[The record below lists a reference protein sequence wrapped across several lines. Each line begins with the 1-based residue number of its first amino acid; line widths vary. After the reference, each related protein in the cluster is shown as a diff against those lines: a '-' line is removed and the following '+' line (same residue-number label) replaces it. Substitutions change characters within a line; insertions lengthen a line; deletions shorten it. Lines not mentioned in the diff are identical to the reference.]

1 MKRGLVGFVLLAA
14 AWSVVAAGEIGYIET
29 FALSRDRAN
38 TLKQLVPGTEDY
50 YYYQA
55 LHLLQQQQFQQ
66 AEEVTKP
73 WLQRYGLT
81 QRLQEFQLRHA
92 LLTYDRDPQRSL
104 QFLRE
109 KLGVHFNH
117 EKEVLGAVPNLPT
130 ALDQQLISWE
140 RLKADSL
147 NRWQNLDN
155 FEDSA
160 LEWLADNNLSWQRRR
175 NLLQRLSRPD
185 ITNLPKLVVD
195 DLASPDT
202 PAFGSHPIQRQMT
215 QAQLDELLKLRAD
228 LLNQAA
234 FVQTYIAKLHP
245 NADED
250 WRRVP
255 ALTQAYFER
264 LWGFVSKLNAS
275 HNSLKSNVLYHWL
288 VFDRSQ
294 GRYELARFLEYL
306 KLPRF
311 QPYMAKAI
319 LESDESRRS
328 PADLNADFQAVT
340 MLPPII
346 SDEPLVRSYLQHF
359 FVEAN
364 ALQQFEPYI
373 NDVYL
378 KQLFAE
384 TKIVLGLG
392 DPEQWASALPPEVF
406 QQLKERVDIDFAFT
420 NTPHYSGDEPVHLDV
435 HLKNVP
441 TLLVKVFEINTAN
454 FYREQQREVDTDI
467 NLDGLVAN
475 EEQTFTFTEPPLR
488 RIDKRFE
495 FPKLSKPGIY
505 VVDFIGSGKSS
516 RALIRKGRLRPIVT
530 TGTAGQRVMVV
541 DEKNK
546 RITDAT
552 LLLGGQEY
560 QPDKEG
566 TIIVPFSTQPGSKP
580 IILKRGDFAC
590 LDHLDHGSEEYRLV
604 AGIHV
609 ERESLLNQRV
619 ATVLVRPG
627 LFLHDAPIS
636 IKILEN
642 IKLRITSVDLE
653 GISTSTEV
661 PDFKLFEDRESTYEF
676 RVPARLALLQIS
688 LQAQVKNLSQGK
700 TVDLVDAASFSLN
713 GIDQTD
719 KIEDLHLAK
728 FGNNYVIELLGKT
741 GEPKPDR
748 PVYLELKN
756 KYFREPVRVTLKSDQ
771 LGRVNLGK
779 LVDIDHLA
787 ARGPENTAH
796 DWHLPLD
803 AHTYRQLIHA
813 KVGEAI
819 TLPYLGTAK
828 EPKRSELALFEL
840 RGDVVKADRFD
851 AVKLRDGLI
860 EVTGLGAGDYDL
872 WLKDQNE
879 RIRIRIVD
887 GLVEDGYVLGSLR
900 HLQLPGLKAV
910 QIGAISTDADGDLVV
925 QLQNTSQFTRVH
937 VLATRYLPEYFA
949 FNDLG
954 KLRDSELRGTFPA
967 WADSTYLTGRNIGDE
982 FRYVLDRRLQKKF
995 PGNMLERPQLLLN
1008 PWAVRST
1015 ETGEQIAGEGGVF
1028 APRSEAKPSAPAPG
1042 MAGAGR
1048 GIGQGVGEVPITS
1061 NLDYLANAAAV
1072 ISNLIPNKDGVV
1084 KLAKKDLGPHA
1095 LIQVVAIDPLNTT
1108 SRWLSIPEQKASFYD
1123 LRLRNGLD
1131 PKAHFTQQKQVS
1143 ILPAGQPFVLA
1154 DIAASRFEAYDSLA
1168 RVHLFYSTLTKEPK
1182 LAEFSFILNWPN
1194 LKPEEKRKQYS
1205 KYACHE
1211 LSFFLSKKDPEF
1223 FRTIIKPYL
1232 ANKKDKTFL
1241 DHWLLE
1247 DDLSEY
1253 LDPWRYGRLNITERV
1268 LLAQRLAGEAAKTSR
1283 HLSDLQ
1289 RLQPPNLDRL
1299 MVLFDTAVKS
1309 GALETEDKLGLKGEV
1324 LQKFAESQVQLKSG
1338 QSRLDVQGLGG
1349 AGGAPNGQLNQPAKT
1364 PELAMRAAAGGKG
1377 KDAANADKSVLA
1389 RRGLRDYDGKLG
1401 GEEEKLG
1408 ETRGYFKADDRTLA
1422 ALRQLYRRLEPT
1434 QEWAENNYYKLLIN
1448 QQLADLVG
1456 INPFWVEYAQHD
1468 GKTPFLS
1475 KHFTEASHN
1484 FTEMM
1489 FALAVLDLPFAA
1501 GKHTTKFEG
1510 AKMTLTPANPIIAF
1524 HEEVKP
1530 AGEAKAKL
1538 PILISQNFYRVGDRF
1553 REEGGEKIDHFITE
1567 EFLVHQAYG
1576 CQVVVTNPTSSR
1588 QKLTVLVQLPIGAM
1602 PLSKGQATKTH
1613 LLDLEPYRT
1622 QTIDYLFYFPLPG
1635 KFAHFPV
1642 NVAKNE
1648 QYITSAEPFTFN
1660 VVEKPTKIDT
1670 QSWDYISQNG
1680 TPEQVLALLNRE
1692 NVQTLN
1698 LEKIAFR
1705 MKDRNFFEAVTK
1717 ALRER
1722 HSYNTTL
1729 WSYSIF
1735 HNSVG
1740 ELREYLRYAD
1750 NLVAMAGNGPLQS
1763 TLMTIDPI
1771 TRNLYEH
1778 LEYKPLV
1785 NARAHSLGNKR
1796 QIVNERVLGQYHH
1809 FLKMLSYKRQLDDAD
1824 LLAVTYYL
1832 LLQDRI
1838 EEALETFAR
1847 VRPDQ
1852 IATRMQY
1859 DYCAAYL
1866 AFFSDE
1872 PGPVRAIAAKYAEH
1886 PVDRWRNTFTTILNQ
1901 LDEIEGKNAKVAD
1914 ADDRAQRQGELATQ
1928 EPSFNFTLDARKI
1941 NVTWQN
1947 VDAVRINYYL
1957 MDVELLFSRN
1967 PFVQQ
1972 YGSQFSAIKPNQS
1985 QTVTLPKDQR
1995 KLEVPL
2001 PADLASRNVLVEI
2014 NAAGK
2019 THAQAYYANALEL
2032 KLQENYGQL
2041 RVSDAASGKA
2051 LAKVYVKVYA
2061 RLADGQV
2068 KFHKDG
2074 YTDHRGKFDYASVS
2088 TPEKSPIAQF
2098 AILVLS
2104 EDRGAVIRETA
2115 PPAQ

>member
-1 MKRGLVGFVLLAA
+1 MKRGIVCFVLLAA
-14 AWSVVAAGEIGYIET
+14 AWSVLTAGEIGYIET
-29 FALSRDRAN
+29 FALSRDRGN

-66 AEEVTKP
+66 AEEVTRP

-81 QRLQEFQLRHA
+81 PRLQEIQLRFA

-104 QFLRE
+104 QFLRD
-109 KLGVHFNH
+109 KLGIHFNH

-130 ALDQQLISWE
+130 ALDQQVFSWE

-155 FEDSA
+155 FEDAA

-175 NLLQRLSRPD
+175 NLLQRLQRPD
-185 ITNLPKLVVD
+185 IGNLPKLVVD
-195 DLASPDT
+195 DLASPDA
-202 PAFGSHPIQRQMT
+202 PAFGSHPIHRQMT
-215 QAQLDELLKLRAD
+215 QAQLDELLKLRPD
-228 LLNQAA
+228 LLNQGA
-234 FVQTYIAKLHP
+234 FVQTYMAKLHP
-245 NADED
+245 NTDED
-250 WRRVP
+250 WRRAP

-264 LWGFVSKLNAS
+264 LWGFISKLNAS

-294 GRYELARFLEYL
+294 GRYDLSRFLEYL

-340 MLPPII
+340 MFPPII

-359 FVEAN
+359 FAEAN
-364 ALQQFEPYI
+364 SPQQFEPYV

-384 TKIVLGLG
+384 TRIVLGLG

-406 QQLKERVDIDFAFT
+406 QQLKERVDIDFAF
-420 NTPHYSGDEPVHLDV
+420 NNAPHYSADEPVHLDV

-467 NLDGLVAN
+467 NLDGLIAN
-475 EEQTFTFTEPPLR
+475 EEQTYTFSEPPLR

-495 FPKLSKPGIY
+495 FPKLTKPGIY

-546 RITDAT
+546 KVNDAI

-560 QPDKEG
+560 HADKDG
-566 TIIVPFSTQPGSKP
+566 VILVPFSTQPGPKP
-580 IILKRGDFAC
+580 IILKQGDFAC
-590 LDHLDHGSEEYRLV
+590 LDHLDHASEEYRLL

-609 ERESLLNQRV
+609 EREALLNQRV
-619 ATVLVRPG
+619 ATLLVRPG
-627 LFLHDAPIS
+627 LFLHDAPVS

-642 IKLRITSVDLE
+642 VKLRITSVDLE
-653 GISTSTEV
+653 GIATSTEAQN
-661 PDFKLFEDRESTYEF
+661 FKLFEDRESTYEF
-676 RVPARLALLQIS
+676 RVPPRLAALNI
-688 LQAQVKNLSQGK
+688 AIEGQVKNLSQNK
-700 TVDLVDAASFSLN
+700 TVDLADSASFHLN
-713 GIDQTD
+713 GIDQAD

-741 GEPKPDR
+741 GEAKPDR
-748 PVYLELKN
+748 PIYLELKT
-756 KYFREPVRVTLKSDQ
+756 KYFREPVRTTLKSDQ
-771 LGRVNLGK
+771 QGRVNLGP
-779 LVDIDHLA
+779 LVDIDQLT
-787 ARGPENTAH
+787 ARGPENTGH
-796 DWHLPLD
+796 DWHLPFD

-813 KVGEAI
+813 KAGETI
-819 TLPYLGTAK
+819 TLPYLGMAK

-840 RGDVVKADRFD
+840 RGDVVKSDRFD
-851 AVKLRDGLI
+851 AIKLKDGLI
-860 EVTGLGAGDYDL
+860 EIAGLGAGDYDL
-872 WLKDQNE
+872 WLKEHNE

-887 GLVEDGYVLGSLR
+887 GIVEDGYVLGQLR

-910 QIGAISTDADGDLVV
+910 QIGGLQTDAAGDLIVH
-925 QLQNTSQFTRVH
+925 LQNTSPFTRVH
-937 VLATRYLPEYFA
+937 ILAMRYLPEYSA

-954 KLRDSELRGTFPA
+954 KVRDAELRGTFPA
-967 WADSTYLTGRNIGDE
+967 WADSAYLTGRNIGDE
-982 FRYVLDRRLQKKF
+982 YRYVLDRRLQKKF

-1028 APRSEAKPSAPAPG
+1028 TPGSVTKPSAPAPG
-1042 MAGAGR
+1042 VGDGVGYGIARGTR
-1048 GIGQGVGEVPITS
+1048 GIPITS

-1072 ISNLIPNKDGVV
+1072 VTNLIPDKDGIV

-1095 LIQVVAIDPLNTT
+1095 LIQVVAVDPLNTT
-1108 SRWLSIPEQKASFYD
+1108 SRWLSILEQKASFYD
-1123 LRLRNGLD
+1123 LRLHNGLD
-1131 PKAHFTQQKQVS
+1131 PNAHFTQQKQIS

-1194 LKPEEKRKQYS
+1194 LKPEEKCKQYS

-1223 FRTIIKPYL
+1223 FRTVIKPYL

-1268 LLAQRLAGEAAKTSR
+1268 LLAQRLAGEAAKTGR
-1283 HLSDLQ
+1283 HLADLQ
-1289 RLQPPNLDRL
+1289 RLQAPNLDRL
-1299 MVLFDTAVKS
+1299 MVLFDTAIKS
-1309 GALETEDKLGLKGEV
+1309 GALEMDDKLGLKSEV
-1324 LQKFAESQVQLKSG
+1324 KQGFEAAQVPLG
-1338 QSRLDVQGLGG
+1338 AAQSRMQGFGGGGG
-1349 AGGAPNGQLNQPAKT
+1349 ALGRADAPAAK
-1364 PELAMRAAAGGKG
+1364 PELSSQRPSGGKRKNG
-1377 KDAANADKSVLA
+1377 DDADKKVVSPRAV
-1389 RRGLRDYDGKLG
+1389 RDYDGKLG
-1401 GEEEKLG
+1401 GEEEKLAD
-1408 ETRGYFKADDRTLA
+1408 TPAYLLANDRAKAT
-1422 ALRQLYRRLEPT
+1422 LRQLYRRLDPT

-1475 KHFTEASHN
+1475 KHFTEASSN

-1489 FALAVLDLPFAA
+1489 FALSVLDLPFAA

-1588 QKLTVLVQLPIGAM
+1588 QKLTVLVQLPLGAM
-1602 PLSKGQATKTH
+1602 PLSNAQSTKTH
-1613 LLDLEPYRT
+1613 LVDLEPYRT
-1622 QTIDYLFYFPLPG
+1622 LTLDYLFYFPLPG

-1642 NVAKNE
+1642 HVAKNE
-1648 QYITSAEPFTFN
+1648 QYVTSAEPFTLN

-1735 HNSVG
+1735 HNSLP

-1750 NLVAMAGNGPLQS
+1750 QLVAIAGSGPLQS
-1763 TLMTIDPI
+1763 TLMTIDPVM
-1771 TRNLYEH
+1771 RNLYEH
-1778 LEYKPLV
+1778 LEYKPLL

-1796 QIVNERVLGQYHH
+1796 QIVNERVLAQYHH

-1872 PGPVRAIAAKYAEH
+1872 PGQARAIAAKYAEH

-1901 LDEIEGKNAKVAD
+1901 LDEIESKNAKVAD
-1914 ADDRAQRQGELATQ
+1914 ADDRAQRQGELAAQ

-1941 NVTWQN
+1941 NLTWQN

-2014 NAAGK
+2014 TAAGK

-2088 TPEKSPIAQF
+2088 TPEKSPITQF

-2104 EDRGAVIRETA
+2104 DDRGAIIREAA
-2115 PPAQ
+2115 PPTQ